1 MRKPRIMII
10 GLDAAT
16 WDLVDP
22 WAAKG
27 YLPNLSKLVDE
38 GVSGRLQSAIPPLT
52 PPAWTSFMTG
62 KNPGKHGIFHF
73 LEAQPD
79 SYALRYSNAGSRR
92 SVSVWQLL
100 SDAGFSVGVVNVP
113 FTYPPEKCTAFQ

>member
-1 MRKPRIMII
+1 MRKPKIMII

-16 WDLVDP
+16 WDLVGP

-38 GVSGRLQSAIPPLT
+38 GVSGKLQSAIPPLT

-62 KNPGKHGIFHF
+62 QNPGKHGIFHF
-73 LEAQPD
+73 LEKQPGA
-79 SYALRYSNAGSRR
+79 YAM
-92 SVSVWQLL
+92 
-100 SDAGFSVGVVNVP
+100 
-113 FTYPPEKCTAFQ
+113 